1 MFFMLEKE
9 NRINSKEQLN
19 DWLKYELKRYPCSK
33 LAYFF
38 RFGEAAILKRHQI
51 LLRKSEYCLNTGKKI
66 RALIYKTKLRKLQ
79 TKYSLHVPFNCCGRG
94 FHIVHL
100 GPILMNTKVSIGEDC
115 SFHMNTSVVAG
126 GTNDLVPTIGNHV
139 ILGVGAVVLGG
150 VTIADNVAIGANAV
164 VNKSVEQSNVTV
176 AGVPAKIVSNHGT
189 LDWSGVKK
197 RLEKENNSK

>member
-1 MFFMLEKE
+1 
-9 NRINSKEQLN
+9 
-19 DWLKYELKRYPCSK
+19 
-33 LAYFF
+33 
-38 RFGEAAILKRHQI
+38 
-51 LLRKSEYCLNTGKKI
+51 
-66 RALIYKTKLRKLQ
+66 
-79 TKYSLHVPFNCCGRG
+79 
-94 FHIVHL
+94 
-100 GPILMNTKVSIGEDC
+100 
-115 SFHMNTSVVAG
+115 MNTSVVAG
-126 GTNDLVPTIGNHV
+126 GTNDFVPTIGNHV